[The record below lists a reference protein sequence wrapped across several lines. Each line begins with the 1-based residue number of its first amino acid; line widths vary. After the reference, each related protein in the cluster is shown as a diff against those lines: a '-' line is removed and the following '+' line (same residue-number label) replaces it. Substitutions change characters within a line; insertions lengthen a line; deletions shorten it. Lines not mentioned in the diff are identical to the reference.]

1 MKEENEI
8 SRAVVDGAIKVHRAL
23 GPGLL
28 ESAYQASLAHLL
40 MKEGYKVELEK
51 PQPVKF
57 QEVELDT
64 GYRLDMLINEKVII
78 ELKAVESLN
87 DIHMAQILTYLK
99 LSKCKLGMILNF
111 NVRLMKSGIKRVV
124 L

>member
-8 SRAVVDGAIKVHRAL
+8 SRAVVNGAIIVHRAL

-40 MKEGYKVELEK
+40 VKKGYKVELEK
-51 PQPVKF
+51 PQPVTF
-57 QEVELDT
+57 QDLKLDT
-64 GYRLDMLINEKVII
+64 GYRLDMLINEKVIV

-99 LSKCKLGMILNF
+99 LSKCKLGLILNF
-111 NVRLMKSGIKRVV
+111 NVRLMKNGIKRVI